1 MSRALAPLWWMA
13 GASGVSW
20 LVISAVSPGS
30 NPEVGLGMVAPLAA
44 AGLTWVLAQRD
55 YAAHP
60 ERLTA
65 VLIKAL
71 AGKMV
76 FFGGYVI
83 VMVRVLAV
91 RPIPFMVSFTGF
103 FIGLYV
109 MEALFLR
116 RLFADSMR
124 MSR

>member
-1 MSRALAPLWWMA
+1 MKPLWWMVA
-13 GASGVSW
+13 ASAVSW
-20 LVISAVSPGS
+20 LAISAVAAGS

-44 AGLTWVLAQRD
+44 AGLTWVLAQRTH
-55 YAAHP
+55 AARP
-60 ERLTA
+60 ERMTG

-71 AGKMV
+71 VGKMV
-76 FFGGYVI
+76 FFGVYVV

>member
-1 MSRALAPLWWMA
+1 MVA
-13 GASGVSW
+13 ASAVSW
-20 LVISAVSPGS
+20 CAISAVAVGS
-30 NPEVGLGMVAPLAA
+30 NPEVGFGMVGPLAA
-44 AGLTWVLAQRD
+44 AGLTWVLAQRTQ
-55 YAAHP
+55 AACP
-60 ERLTA
+60 ERLTG

-71 AGKMV
+71 VGKMV
-76 FFGGYVI
+76 FFGVYVI